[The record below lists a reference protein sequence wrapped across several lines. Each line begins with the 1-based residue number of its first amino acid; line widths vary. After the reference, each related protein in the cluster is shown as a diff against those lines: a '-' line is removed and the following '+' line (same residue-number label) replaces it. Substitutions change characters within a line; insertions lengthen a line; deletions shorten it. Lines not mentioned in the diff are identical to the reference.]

1 MPVKWTQLSAWNN
14 ANRTAE
20 DSAWNDSPGFQAR
33 EAVVA
38 LPDSFT
44 TSVGLP
50 SAQRW
55 PWDESKGV
63 YFLEGLH
70 TLHCVVR
77 LFTLVNNNIRESRTD
92 WHF

>member
-1 MPVKWTQLSAWNN
+1 MPVKWTQLTAWNN

-70 TLHCVVR
+70 TLHRVVR
-77 LFTLVNNNIRESRTD
+77 LFYLVNNNI
-92 WHF
+92 